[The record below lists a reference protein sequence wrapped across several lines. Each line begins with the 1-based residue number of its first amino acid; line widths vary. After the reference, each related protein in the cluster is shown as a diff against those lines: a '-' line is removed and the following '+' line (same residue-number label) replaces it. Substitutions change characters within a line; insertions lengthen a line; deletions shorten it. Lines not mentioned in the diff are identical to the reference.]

1 MSDTPTAMT
10 ESTDTPHR
18 VVIVGGGFGGLR
30 VAQKLAHLPI
40 EITLIDRENHHLFQP
55 LLYQVATSELSDG
68 QIAPALRA
76 IFRSEKA
83 VRVLLGEV
91 DGIDLQARKIHSSSL
106 DAHTIP
112 YDTLVLAAGSEDSY
126 FGHDDWARWA
136 LSMKTLD
143 DANRLRS
150 RVLGAFEMAEQ
161 AEDEDARRAW
171 LTFAFVGAGPTGVEL
186 SGQLT
191 VLAQRI
197 LRDEFRAIDPATARI
212 VLLDAAPGVLPSY
225 AARLQRRTR
234 KDLEKL
240 GVEIHVDSS
249 VVGVDDHG
257 VEFDGPDGHT
267 RIDARTVIW
276 TAGVQAAG
284 LARTLGEAASI
295 TLGKGGRVPVQS
307 DLSVAGHPEVFV
319 IGDMADLPGVPGLS
333 PAAIQGGVHVAK
345 VIEARLR
352 DHTPPG
358 PFHYLDKGT
367 LAVIG
372 RQRAVADIRGLKF
385 TGFPAFVLW
394 AVVHLFYLVGWGNR
408 IGTIARWMWSLL
420 ARNRREQLISVT
432 SLEREPQA
440 LRDVQTGQD

>member
-1 MSDTPTAMT
+1 M
-10 ESTDTPHR
+10 TDTPDTRHR
-18 VVIVGGGFGGLR
+18 VVIVGGGFGGIR
-30 VAQKLAHLPI
+30 VAQKLAHLPV

-76 IFRSEKA
+76 IFRGEKS

-91 DGIDLQARKIHSSSL
+91 DGIDLQARTIHSSSL
-106 DAHTIP
+106 DSHTIP

-126 FGHDDWARWA
+126 FGHDEWARWA

-143 DANRLRS
+143 DADRLRS
-150 RVLGAFEMAEQ
+150 RLLGAFEMAEQ
-161 AEDEDARRAW
+161 ADDEQARRDW

-191 VLAQRI
+191 VLCKRI
-197 LRDEFRAIDPATARI
+197 LRDEFRTIDPASARI
-212 VLLDAAPGVLPSY
+212 VLLDAADAVLPSY
-225 AARLQRRTR
+225 AGRLQRRTH

-240 GVEIHVDSS
+240 GVEIQVDSS
-249 VVGVDDHG
+249 VVGVDEHG
-257 VEFDGPDGHT
+257 VDFDGPSGRT
-267 RIDARTVIW
+267 RINARTVIW

-284 LARTLGEAASI
+284 LAHTLGEAAAI
-295 TLGKGGRVPVQS
+295 TLGKGGRVPVES
-307 DLSVAGHPEVFV
+307 DLTVAGHPEVFV

-345 VIEARLR
+345 VIEARLQGTR
-352 DHTPPG
+352 APG

-408 IGTIARWMWSLL
+408 IGTIARWLWSLL

-440 LRDVQTGQD
+440 LHDLEAGQD

>member
-295 TLGKGGRVPVQS
+295 TLGKGGRRCS
-307 DLSVAGHPEVFV
+307 
-319 IGDMADLPGVPGLS
+319 
-333 PAAIQGGVHVAK
+333 
-345 VIEARLR
+345 
-352 DHTPPG
+352 
-358 PFHYLDKGT
+358 
-367 LAVIG
+367 
-372 RQRAVADIRGLKF
+372 
-385 TGFPAFVLW
+385 
-394 AVVHLFYLVGWGNR
+394 
-408 IGTIARWMWSLL
+408 
-420 ARNRREQLISVT
+420 
-432 SLEREPQA
+432 
-440 LRDVQTGQD
+440 

>member
-1 MSDTPTAMT
+1 MT
-10 ESTDTPHR
+10 ETRHR
-18 VVIVGGGFGGLR
+18 IVIVGGGFGGIR
-30 VAQKLAHLPI
+30 VAQKLAHLPVD
-40 EITLIDRENHHLFQP
+40 ITLIDRENHHLFQP

-76 IFRSEKA
+76 IFRSEKS

-91 DGIDLQARKIHSSSL
+91 DGIDLQARTIHSSSL
-106 DAHTIP
+106 DSHTIA

-126 FGHDDWARWA
+126 FGHDDWARYA

-143 DANRLRS
+143 DADRLRS
-150 RVLGAFEMAEQ
+150 RLLGAFEMAEQ
-161 AEDEDARRAW
+161 AEDDAARRAW

-197 LRDEFRAIDPATARI
+197 LRDEFRTFDPASARI
-212 VLLDAAPGVLPSY
+212 VLLDAASDVLPSY
-225 AARLQRRTR
+225 ATRLQRRTR

-249 VVGVDDHG
+249 VVGVDEHG

-267 RIDARTVIW
+267 RIEARTVIW
-276 TAGVQAAG
+276 SAGVQAAG
-284 LARTLGEAASI
+284 LARTLGQAAQL
-295 TLGKGGRVPVQS
+295 TLGKGGRVPVED
-307 DLSVAGHPEVFV
+307 DLTVPGHPEVFV
-319 IGDMADLPGVPGLS
+319 LGDMADLPGVPGLS

-345 VIEARLR
+345 VIEARLQGTR
-352 DHTPPG
+352 APG

-432 SLEREPQA
+432 SLVREPEA
-440 LRDVQTGQD
+440 LHEVESEAD